1 MSDFYAYTDKILQYL
16 RRYYVREFNRASF
29 QIRSDQANVI
39 SLSKALYNR
48 LRAETV
54 RAFVR
59 IAKKKYFDL
68 TGEDTITEMW
78 VLDFISTANPLTG
91 YIWTNDIDR
100 KRQYFVESVMSG
112 TNIRKDAD
120 KALRH
125 WYGAVKQYADL
136 VTDAAAIKGFADTG
150 TKFVEWV
157 TASDERVCAVCDSRD
172 GMIYPVKNVP
182 AKPHYN
188 CRCYYEPVK
197 EGEDDED

>member
-120 KALRH
+120 KALRQ

-136 VTDAAAIKGFADTG
+136 VTDAAAVKGFIDTG

-188 CRCYYEPVK
+188 CRCFLRRA
-197 EGEDDED
+197 